1 MESLMTME
9 LSTLQT
15 FAAVADALSFT
26 RASEK
31 LGYAQSSVTAQIKGL
46 EAELGVPLFER
57 LGKRV
62 VLTEA
67 GARLRV
73 YAGKL
78 LQLEAEARQAVSGTT
93 EPSGALRI
101 GAPESQCTYR
111 LPPLL
116 AEFRRRYPRVK
127 LILRPAS
134 CSELRSGV
142 LDGSLDVAFTM
153 DDTAP
158 PPLVSWLTIAEDP
171 IYVLAPPDHAFAT
184 RDVVHPEDLAG
195 EVVLMTEPDCAYR
208 QMFERRLAE
217 VGVRPEVGIE
227 FMSIE
232 AIKQSAMAA
241 MGLAVLPGISVVS
254 ELASKRLALL
264 PFAPAI
270 TIDTYV
276 MWHKD
281 KWLSPALAAFI
292 GLVEERFGDRPAA
305 PVEPARQI

>member
-1 MESLMTME
+1 
-9 LSTLQT
+9 
-15 FAAVADALSFT
+15 
-26 RASEK
+26 
-31 LGYAQSSVTAQIKGL
+31 
-46 EAELGVPLFER
+46 
-57 LGKRV
+57 
-62 VLTEA
+62 VLTDA

-73 YAGKL
+73 YALKL

-93 EPSGALRI
+93 EPSGALHI

-134 CSELRSGV
+134 CGELRRGV

-171 IYVLAPPDHAFAT
+171 IFVLAPPEHPFAT

-217 VGVRPEVGIE
+217 VGIE

-241 MGLAVLPGISVVS
+241 MGLAVLPGISVES
-254 ELASKRLALL
+254 ELALKRLALL

-292 GLVEERFGDRPAA
+292 GLVEERFGDHAA
-305 PVEPARQI
+305 TPARA